1 MPIHSAHRKHHR
13 EPFPAPPSPAL
24 YRNIAYT
31 FVGVT
36 VVIVVAALWV
46 SSVRAVVTIRATRQ
60 PVTVNATVDVA
71 RVPGQGQLPGRVVQ
85 GVFEKIQEFTV
96 SSSVGRS
103 ENSIAT
109 GKVRITND
117 YSKAQPLIKTTRLLT
132 ADGRLYRINDSVNVP
147 AGGTVDVEA
156 YADERGAQFEFTQKT
171 KFTIPGLAV
180 SLQKMIYAES
190 VSPFAGGTQSVK
202 ILAQEDLDKAQKELE
217 VSVLDQAKKT
227 LFAEVADSAFTQT
240 VYLVKTLETKSSVKP
255 GEEAERFLMSLKL
268 DVTGVFYPRE
278 DMEELVKSRLS
289 ERIPEGRDIT
299 SYDPAKTVFSVER
312 VDVKNESASIG
323 LTAEVQTK
331 LGDKSPD
338 LPKDLILGL
347 SIDEAEQKLEVVEGI
362 ESASIIVKPSWVRR
376 LPTLKDHVTFEVE

>member
-1 MPIHSAHRKHHR
+1 
-13 EPFPAPPSPAL
+13 
-24 YRNIAYT
+24 
-31 FVGVT
+31 
-36 VVIVVAALWV
+36 
-46 SSVRAVVTIRATRQ
+46 
-60 PVTVNATVDVA
+60 
-71 RVPGQGQLPGRVVQ
+71 
-85 GVFEKIQEFTV
+85 
-96 SSSVGRS
+96 
-103 ENSIAT
+103 
-109 GKVRITND
+109 
-117 YSKAQPLIKTTRLLT
+117 
-132 ADGRLYRINDSVNVP
+132 
-147 AGGTVDVEA
+147 
-156 YADERGAQFEFTQKT
+156 
-171 KFTIPGLAV
+171 
-180 SLQKMIYAES
+180 MIYAES

-217 VSVLDQAKKT
+217 VSVLEQAKKT

-347 SIDEAEQKLEVVEGI
+347 SIDEAEQKLESVEGI
-362 ESASIIVKPSWVRR
+362 ESASIVVKPSWVRR
-376 LPTLKDHVTFEVE
+376 LPTLKDHVTFQVE